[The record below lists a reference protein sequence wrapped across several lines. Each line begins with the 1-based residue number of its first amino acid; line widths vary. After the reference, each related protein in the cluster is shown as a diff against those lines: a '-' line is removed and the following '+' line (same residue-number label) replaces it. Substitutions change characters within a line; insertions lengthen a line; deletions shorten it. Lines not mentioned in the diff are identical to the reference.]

1 MFWTAVY
8 ILPHERKN
16 AKNMTFSLNCYS
28 KLSLSCLVKFRGFNI
43 LSTHLHTFSY
53 FILVFISYFF
63 TTYPTRLAVWL
74 LFCKRRE
81 AGITLGYEDWW
92 VSEPLFSLWTWSPYM
107 ISWVAHALAF
117 VLYFIKLQ
125 LWYQLRLGTSCW
137 YTELLV
143 ISRLVQMLGVKKSIR
158 STSYSWNRLQ
168 WGYLDCSIQT
178 ATCSHPLSMNAYLLF
193 FLFLLFLW

>member
-1 MFWTAVY
+1 M
-8 ILPHERKN
+8 L
-16 AKNMTFSLNCYS
+16 S
-28 KLSLSCLVKFRGFNI
+28 KRM
-43 LSTHLHTFSY
+43 
-53 FILVFISYFF
+53 
-63 TTYPTRLAVWL
+63 
-74 LFCKRRE
+74 E
-81 AGITLGYEDWW
+81 AEDWW
-92 VSEPLFSLWTWSPYM
+92 VSEPLFSQRAWSPYM

-158 STSYSWNRLQ
+158 STSYSWNRLH

-178 ATCSHPLSMNAYLLF
+178 ATCSHPLSMNAYLVF
-193 FLFLLFLW
+193 FSVFVIFMITRYTKYTLYICTEVWCLEGPVRDHSLDTSAWTGRLLQWAKDNVWLADQ